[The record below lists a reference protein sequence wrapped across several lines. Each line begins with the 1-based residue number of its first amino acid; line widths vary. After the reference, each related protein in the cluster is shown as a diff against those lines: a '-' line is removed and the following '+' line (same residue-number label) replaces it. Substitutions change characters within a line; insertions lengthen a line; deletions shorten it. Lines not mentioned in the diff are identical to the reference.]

1 MNAPA
6 IIIIGAGGHAGV
18 VADALLASGC
28 EVLGFTDEDN
38 SRHGTTLCGVQVL
51 GADDVLGRYSPDAIV
66 LVNGIGSV
74 GDVTVRRRVQESLQ
88 SAGWR
93 FVGVQHPTAIVSAH
107 AHVAAGAQLLAGC
120 VLQAGAVVAEG
131 CIVNTG
137 AVVEHD
143 VKLQPWVHIAPGS
156 IVCGDVTIGARSHVG
171 AGAVVLQ
178 GVQLGNDTVV
188 GAGSVVLKSF
198 AGGGL
203 LVGTPARVVERG
215 L

>member
-1 MNAPA
+1 MNAP
-6 IIIIGAGGHAGV
+6 ILIIGAGGHASV
-18 VADALLASGC
+18 VADALLAGGA
-28 EVLGFTDEDN
+28 ELLGFTDEN
-38 SRHGTTLCGVQVL
+38 ISRHGATVCGVKVL
-51 GADDVLGRYSPDAIV
+51 GGDDVLGRYNPEKIV

-74 GDVTVRRRVQESLQ
+74 GDVSVRRRVQERLQ
-88 SAGWR
+88 SSGWH
-93 FVGVQHPTAIVSAH
+93 FVGVRHPTAIVSAH
-107 AHVAAGAQLLAGC
+107 AHIAAGVQLLAGC
-120 VLQAGAVVAEG
+120 VLQTGAVVAEG
-131 CIVNTG
+131 CIINTA

-143 VKLQPWVHIAPGS
+143 VNLQPWVHIAPGS

-178 GVQLGNDTVV
+178 GVQLGEDTRV

-203 LVGTPARVVERG
+203 LVGVPARVVERG